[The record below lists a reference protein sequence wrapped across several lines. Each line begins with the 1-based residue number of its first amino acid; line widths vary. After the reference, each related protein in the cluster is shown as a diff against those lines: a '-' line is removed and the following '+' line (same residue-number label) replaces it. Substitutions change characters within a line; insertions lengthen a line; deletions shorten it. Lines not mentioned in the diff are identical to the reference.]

1 MTILPYDK
9 PMNQIPKENVL
20 AASEGLK
27 AVAHEIRLSVLCLLL
42 NGPMTVS
49 ELLEA
54 TGAEQTN
61 LSKHLSK
68 MRLLGLLETE
78 KQGNFIQYRIANPD
92 WGDVITALKK
102 IYCPD

>member
-1 MTILPYDK
+1 
-9 PMNQIPKENVL
+9 MNQIPKENVM

-27 AVAHEIRLSVLCLLL
+27 AIAHELRLTVLCLLL

-68 MRLLGLLETE
+68 MRMIGLLETR
-78 KQGNFIQYRIANPD
+78 KQGNFVQYRIANSA
-92 WGDVITALKK
+92 WGDVILSLKK
-102 IYCPD
+102 IYCQTNKGVTDE

>member
-1 MTILPYDK
+1 
-9 PMNQIPKENVL
+9 MNQIPKENVR

-27 AVAHEIRLSVLCLLL
+27 AIAHELRLTVLCLLL
-42 NGPMTVS
+42 SGPMTVS

-61 LSKHLSK
+61 LSKHLSR
-68 MRLLGLLETE
+68 MRMLGLLEAK
-78 KQGNFIQYRIANPD
+78 KQGNFVQYRIANPA
-92 WGDVITALKK
+92 WGNVIMSLKE

>member
-1 MTILPYDK
+1 
-9 PMNQIPKENVL
+9 MNQIPKENVQ

-27 AVAHEIRLSVLCLLL
+27 AISHEIRLTVLCHLLQ
-42 NGPMTVS
+42 GPMTVS

-68 MRLLGLLETE
+68 MRMLGLLETK
-78 KQGNFIQYRIANPD
+78 KQGNFVQYSIANPA
-92 WGDVITALKK
+92 WGEVVQALKK

>member
-1 MTILPYDK
+1 MK
-9 PMNQIPKENVL
+9 QIPKENVQ

-27 AVAHEIRLSVLCLLL
+27 AIAHELRLSVLCLLL
-42 NGPMTVS
+42 DGPMTVS
-49 ELLEA
+49 ALLEA

-68 MRLLGLLETE
+68 MRMMGLLETE
-78 KQGNFIQYRIANPD
+78 KQGNFIQYRIANQH
-92 WGDVITALKK
+92 WGDVIHALKK